1 VYYFN
6 KLRITYSWQQA
17 EKKSEIQLKIHPNK
31 PTAQTAHLFFPT
43 TQAKAQKNKR
53 AVSFH
58 RKKNPRT

>member
-1 VYYFN
+1 MSNKSYY
-6 KLRITYSWQQA
+6 ITRWQQA

-58 RKKNPRT
+58 RKKKSRT